1 MLRCALIA
9 ASLRSQRENL
19 SPELLVSLVQV
30 GTPAGRWSV
39 AAALK
44 HIALMP
50 DGERQADSLAGLAAA
65 GITLPW
71 AQALEIARAIGDEGA
86 RARALAALAQ
96 RLEGTQQAAVY
107 NEALAAARAIG
118 DAEKRAAALAAL
130 AQRLEGTQQAAVYN
144 EALAAART
152 IKNER
157 TRADA
162 LANADP
168 SPPAIPVE

>member
-71 AQALEIARAIGDEGA
+71 AQALEIALGRQ
-86 RARALAALAQ
+86 AQ
-96 RLEGTQQAAVY
+96 AVRRERHGIDAVRFESAEQLE
-107 NEALAAARAIG
+107 
-118 DAEKRAAALAAL
+118 
-130 AQRLEGTQQAAVYN
+130 LELKSRGV
-144 EALAAART
+144 
-152 IKNER
+152 KW
-157 TRADA
+157 
-162 LANADP
+162 
-168 SPPAIPVE
+168 